1 MPLLSYMVWQPGVW
15 KRREAKC
22 DVWRPASMTRRG
34 CLKGHRQYQKRKK
47 EEIQVCCRVP
57 EPLRFHYKLVLIWAV
72 FRNLTLSVGI
82 NSTFWDGRLRPKSLC
97 LPSPT
102 FGPFLRICSGNE
114 HVFDSH
120 ASKKLALL
128 GLRQLILPHCLVHQK
143 PRHYR
148 LTLNPC
154 TLTMLLYP

>member
-1 MPLLSYMVWQPGVW
+1 MAGFMALHI
-15 KRREAKC
+15 R
-22 DVWRPASMTRRG
+22 
-34 CLKGHRQYQKRKK
+34 
-47 EEIQVCCRVP
+47 RVP
-57 EPLRFHYKLVLIWAV
+57 EPLRFHYKPVLIWAV